1 MNSLK
6 PITLVVL
13 TAVSVVGAGPPIRR
27 SLSPLDVTLRS
38 VSPHPAPATPGACR
52 GADKLELQ
60 AARREL
66 AAAKEELQREREEV
80 KRLKQVEQRGAAD
93 EAAASLPL
101 TAADVAELFR
111 LLKDMNINEMRL
123 EREMAGVRRELA
135 ELREEV
141 KRGEA
146 AEEAQATRGWW
157 ELGFEVGGFLQQ
169 REMASVTL
177 MFAWAECEGWRFV
190 RYWFLAT
197 VLHPVMGAVWGILAL
212 MSWMAVKGAAAR
224 DMCRRGWDRVR
235 RWKRSSWLVKCLGCG
250 DEDEEGEDR
259 GQELEDVQLD
269 GGDAAPPAAA
279 PPAAP
284 VISPT
289 LWDYLRVRWSQT
301 PLNSTVLSDVSQ
313 Q

>member
-1 MNSLK
+1 MISLK
-6 PITLVVL
+6 HIALVVL
-13 TAVSVVGAGPPIRR
+13 TEVAAGPPIRR

-38 VSPHPAPATPGACR
+38 VGPHPAPATPGACM

-60 AARREL
+60 AARQEL
-66 AAAKEELQREREEV
+66 AAVKEELRREREEV
-80 KRLKQVEQRGAAD
+80 KRLKEVEQRGVAD
-93 EAAASLPL
+93 EASAPLPL

-111 LLKDMNINEMRL
+111 LMKDMNINEMRL

-141 KRGEA
+141 KKGEA

-197 VLHPVMGAVWGILAL
+197 VLHPVMGIVWGILAL
-212 MSWMAVKGAAAR
+212 LSWMAVKGAAAR
-224 DMCRRGWDRVR
+224 DVCRHGWDRLKKWR
-235 RWKRSSWLVKCLGCG
+235 RTSWVARCMGCG

-269 GGDAAPPAAA
+269 GGDAGRRAARRSRYIA
-279 PPAAP
+279 H
-284 VISPT
+284 VVGLSPGAME
-289 LWDYLRVRWSQT
+289 
-301 PLNSTVLSDVSQ
+301 PNASQ
-313 Q
+313 QHSLV

>member
-1 MNSLK
+1 
-6 PITLVVL
+6 
-13 TAVSVVGAGPPIRR
+13 
-27 SLSPLDVTLRS
+27 
-38 VSPHPAPATPGACR
+38 
-52 GADKLELQ
+52 
-60 AARREL
+60 L
-66 AAAKEELQREREEV
+66 AAAKEELRREREEV
-80 KRLKQVEQRGAAD
+80 KRLKRVEQRGTAD
-93 EAAASLPL
+93 EAAAPLLL

-111 LLKDMNINEMRL
+111 LLKDMNINELRL
-123 EREMAGVRRELA
+123 EREMAGVRQELA

-169 REMASVTL
+169 REMAFVTL
-177 MFAWAECEGWRFV
+177 MFAWVECEGWRFV

-197 VLHPVMGAVWGILAL
+197 VLHPVMGVVWGILAL
-212 MSWMAVKGAAAR
+212 LSWMAVKGAAAR
-224 DMCRRGWDRVR
+224 DVCRRGWDRVR
-235 RWKRSSWLVKCLGCG
+235 RWRRSSWLVKCLGCR
-250 DEDEEGEDR
+250 DEDEEGEGR

-269 GGDAAPPAAA
+269 GGDAAPPAAP

-301 PLNSTVLSDVSQ
+301 PLNSTVLSNVSQ

>member
-1 MNSLK
+1 MN
-6 PITLVVL
+6 V
-13 TAVSVVGAGPPIRR
+13 
-27 SLSPLDVTLRS
+27 
-38 VSPHPAPATPGACR
+38 
-52 GADKLELQ
+52 
-60 AARREL
+60 
-66 AAAKEELQREREEV
+66 
-80 KRLKQVEQRGAAD
+80 
-93 EAAASLPL
+93 
-101 TAADVAELFR
+101 
-111 LLKDMNINEMRL
+111 NEMRL
-123 EREMAGVRRELA
+123 EREMTGVRRELA

-141 KRGEA
+141 KRGED

-197 VLHPVMGAVWGILAL
+197 VLHPVMGVVWGILAL
-212 MSWMAVKGAAAR
+212 LSWLAVKGAAAR
-224 DMCRRGWDRVR
+224 DVCRRGWDRVR
-235 RWKRSSWLVKCLGCG
+235 RWRRSSWLVRCLGCG
-250 DEDEEGEDR
+250 DEDEEGEGR
-259 GQELEDVQLD
+259 GQELEDIQLD
-269 GGDAAPPAAA
+269 GGDAA

-301 PLNSTVLSDVSQ
+301 PPLNSTVLSDVSQ